1 MRLDITFRQIDA
13 SDEIRQWVER
23 RVEKV
28 SRFLRPPIEAHVVLR
43 EEKFRQIAEIT
54 VKAAGEGAYVASAE
68 AEDIRTAIDLVMHK
82 IESAVRRAHDRRVD
96 HRRHQVDADEQAA
109 L

>member
-1 MRLDITFRQIDA
+1 MRLDITFRQVDA

-28 SRFLRPPIEAHVVLR
+28 ARFLRPPIEAHVVLK
-43 EEKFRQIAEIT
+43 EEKHRQIAEVT
-54 VKAAGEGAYVASAE
+54 VKAAGEGSYVASAE
-68 AEDIRTAIDLVMHK
+68 AEEIRTAIDLVMHK

-96 HRRHQVDADEQAA
+96 HRRNQIDDEQAA
-109 L
+109 I

>member
-1 MRLDITFRQIDA
+1 MLRMRFVNGWNAA
-13 SDEIRQWVER
+13 SKRCPD
-23 RVEKV
+23 
-28 SRFLRPPIEAHVVLR
+28 SFGPPLKAHVVLR
-43 EEKFRQIAEIT
+43 EEKFRQIAEIA